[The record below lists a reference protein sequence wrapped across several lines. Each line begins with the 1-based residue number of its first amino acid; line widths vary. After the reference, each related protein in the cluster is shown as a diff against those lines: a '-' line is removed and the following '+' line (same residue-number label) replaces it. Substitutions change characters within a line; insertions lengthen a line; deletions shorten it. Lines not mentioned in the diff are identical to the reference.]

1 MSVASLGFIFTI
13 LLIHTSATTC
23 TDEVETV
30 IQPDGEVIVKVQFKN
45 LTVVQTSADGYN
57 LMQVS
62 LRGGLAFHYSYFFT
76 LHYLYLSYRHDFF
89 DWQGFE
95 WIQSCYLLVV

>member
-1 MSVASLGFIFTI
+1 MSMASLRLIFTI
-13 LLIHTSATTC
+13 VLVHLSAITC

-30 IQPDGEVIVKVQFKN
+30 IQPDGEVTVKVQFKN

-62 LRGGLAFHYSYFFT
+62 PSRTFLPFIDIIASHGFLN
-76 LHYLYLSYRHDFF
+76 
-89 DWQGFE
+89 WQGFE
-95 WIQSCYLLVV
+95 WIQSCYLLVI